1 MERPNILLIVVHDLG
16 TQLGCYGKR
25 TVESPNLDA
34 LASEGVRFENH
45 FATATFCSPSRG
57 SIITG
62 KYPHTSELMGLVNL
76 GWDLPKHNAN
86 MAQLLSAA
94 GYETFLFGLQH
105 EVKDVAQLGFHHVP
119 PCASRNCA
127 DVAPVAASFLKERAR
142 SSATPFYA
150 RVGFFEVHRFGDGYQ
165 RYSADAPD
173 PGSIEVPPFLKDTPG
188 ARKDLAQFHVAIREM
203 DAGVGS
209 ILRALDE
216 SGLADNTI
224 VVFTNDHG
232 IDFPRAKGTVYDAGI
247 NAVLLVRWPAEIGAG
262 QTRTELL
269 SNVDLLPT
277 LLEAADA
284 PVPDDVDGRSFL
296 PLLLGRPY
304 EPRDAIFAEKNTLPQ
319 DTKRAVRT
327 SRWKYIRNYD
337 EGPLID
343 LTSGM
348 RTSLTG
354 RDLGDEHLAPR
365 PATELYDLEA
375 DPNEQNNLSGRPRLE
390 TIERTLAGRLH
401 DWMTETN
408 DPLLHGPV
416 PRPEAEVEFRR
427 RVQER
432 VKEWIREHAPRQ
444 EDSE

>member
-1 MERPNILLIVVHDLG
+1 MTRPNILLIVVHDLG

-25 TVESPNLDA
+25 TVDSPNLDVFA
-34 LASEGVRFENH
+34 EEGVRFVNH

-62 KYPHTSELMGLVNL
+62 KYPHSSGLMGLVNL
-76 GWDLPKHNAN
+76 GWNLPKHNVS
-86 MAQLLSAA
+86 MAQLLGAA

-119 PCASRNCA
+119 QCASRNCA
-127 DVAPVAASFLKERAR
+127 DVSPVIADFLKERAG
-142 SSATPFYA
+142 ANVAPFYA

-165 RYSADAPD
+165 RYGADAPD
-173 PGSIEVPPFLKDTPG
+173 PDSIDVPPFLKDTPG
-188 ARKDLAQFHVAIREM
+188 AREDLAQFHVAIREM
-203 DAGVGS
+203 DSGVGT

-247 NAVLLVRWPAEIGAG
+247 NTVLLMRWRSGISGG
-262 QTRTELL
+262 RTRTELL
-269 SNVDLLPT
+269 SNIDLLPT
-277 LLEAADA
+277 LLEAADV
-284 PVPDDVDGRSFL
+284 PVPEDVDGRSFL

-304 EPRDAIFAEKNTLPQ
+304 EPKDAIFAEKNTVPQ
-319 DTKRAVRT
+319 DSKRAIRT

-354 RDLGDEHLAPR
+354 RDLGGEHLAPR

-375 DPNEQNNLSGRPRLE
+375 DPNELDSLSGKPE
-390 TIERTLAGRLH
+390 IEAIERTLAGCLH

-408 DPLLHGPV
+408 DPRLHGPIS
-416 PRPEAEVEFRR
+416 RPEAEAEFRR
-427 RVQER
+427 RVRER
-432 VKEWIREHAPRQ
+432 VDEWLRERGA
-444 EDSE
+444 